1 MGMAAFDVS
10 TGYMSPGDFVLI
22 QAYFMQLA
30 GPLFNMGTLFR
41 EVEQSQVDLEDLLI
55 MLRVTPKIMQS
66 PEAKDF

>member
-1 MGMAAFDVS
+1 MSANLGMAAYDVS
-10 TGYMSPGDFVLI
+10 TGFFTPGDFVLI

-55 MLRVTPKIMQS
+55 MLRVTPKIL
-66 PEAKDF
+66 